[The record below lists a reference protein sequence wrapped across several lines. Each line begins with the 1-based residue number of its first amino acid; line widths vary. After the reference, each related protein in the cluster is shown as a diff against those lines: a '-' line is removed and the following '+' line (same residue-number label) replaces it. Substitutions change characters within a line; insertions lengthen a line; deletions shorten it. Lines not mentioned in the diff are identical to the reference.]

1 METKFLSRFYF
12 SVIYFRVMIDESHDN
27 WNKLQKEL
35 SDKTDPI
42 FCNKREI
49 WWCSIGMNIGT
60 ELYGKMNCLN
70 GQY

>member
-1 METKFLSRFYF
+1 
-12 SVIYFRVMIDESHDN
+12 MIDESHDN